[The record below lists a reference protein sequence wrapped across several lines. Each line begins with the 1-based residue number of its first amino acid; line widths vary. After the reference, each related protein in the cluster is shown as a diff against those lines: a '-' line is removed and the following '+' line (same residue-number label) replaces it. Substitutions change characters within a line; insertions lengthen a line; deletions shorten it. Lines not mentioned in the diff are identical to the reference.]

1 MPSLRGTCLCGS
13 VRYSSDAQ
21 PKMTAICHCRHCQK
35 AGGGGYSAIV
45 AVQTDSIMLE
55 GVPRSY
61 ATVGTSGQPVTRRFC
76 SDCGSPLFTEA
87 AAFAGLS
94 FIKGGSLDDPSWL
107 EPTLHIWCDSAQP
120 WDTIPDHASRV
131 RRTRG
136 DTWRLCRL
144 RPTAA
149 VSPSGDR
156 CLRNGRTQRF
166 ETAFKGA
173 GALTSSSTHRAV
185 SGRTCW
191 YLSCTG

>member
-1 MPSLRGTCLCGS
+1 MTKSCRKRTLSLRQSGSLVVEVAMPSLRGTCLCGS

-21 PKMTAICHCRHCQK
+21 PKMTAICHCRSCQK
-35 AGGGGYSAIV
+35 AGGGGYSVIV
-45 AVQTDSIMLE
+45 AVPTDSITLE

-107 EPTLHIWCDSAQP
+107 EPTLHIWCESAQP

-131 RRTRG
+131 G
-136 DTWRLCRL
+136 KN
-144 RPTAA
+144 P
-149 VSPSGDR
+149 G
-156 CLRNGRTQRF
+156 
-166 ETAFKGA
+166 
-173 GALTSSSTHRAV
+173 
-185 SGRTCW
+185 
-191 YLSCTG
+191 